1 MIGLVRQQNNVVQS
15 RNDNRYW
22 YCWSDIYV
30 VKESM
35 MFMKPLRDD
44 LMVQQQV
51 DDAWQH
57 FVGVI
62 MLNQTGRKAV
72 KTTLPEFLYWFPTPW
87 SLLAADEE
95 FVKSII
101 QPLGMVNVRY
111 NRLIR
116 MSQDYLTWDG
126 NDATMLYGIGKYG
139 SDSYEIFY
147 KHNYRVEPTD
157 KELKRY
163 LEQEVFDAF
172 KTA

>member
-1 MIGLVRQQNNVVQS
+1 MI
-15 RNDNRYW
+15 
-22 YCWSDIYV
+22 
-30 VKESM
+30 
-35 MFMKPLRDD
+35 KPLRDD

-72 KTTLPEFLYWFPTPW
+72 KTTLPEFLYWFPTAL
-87 SLLAADEE
+87 SLLHADEE

-101 QPLGMVNVRY
+101 RPLGMVNVRY
-111 NRLIR
+111 TRLLR

-147 KHNYRVEPTD
+147 KNNYSVSPTD
-157 KELKRY
+157 KELIRY
-163 LEQEVFDAF
+163 LKEEVNNVFE
-172 KTA
+172 TA